1 MKTITLDDGTKVKIS
16 EESYRNLQES
26 VKPEFKK
33 GVWYKHIDDS
43 DGDGLVNYQGEGW
56 GYGFWNN
63 KWANTWSIS
72 SREHWIEATKE
83 EIEEALTK
91 EFHGRYK
98 KGDYVR
104 QNIIPPIRIS
114 GKVEEYEMDFDK
126 LWVHFDDI
134 RFCGV
139 SGGVIYEKGKWA
151 KKGKWAE
158 KAEEEDYNIIELP
171 DKNKAEILYVG
182 NVSFNGG
189 EMVLRYSDIKNIY
202 KAAKRRRKYEK
213 ENR

>member
-1 MKTITLDDGTKVKIS
+1 MKTITLEDGTKVKIS

-26 VKPEFKK
+26 VMPEFKK
-33 GVWYKHIDDS
+33 GVWYKY
-43 DGDGLVNYQGEGW
+43 GGGLVNYQEGGS
-56 GYGFWNN
+56 GYGFWDNE
-63 KWANTWSIS
+63 WDNTWSIS

-91 EFHGRYK
+91 EFHKRYK

-114 GKVEEYEMDFDK
+114 GRVEEYEMDSDK

-151 KKGKWAE
+151 EIVEEKKKKGWY
-158 KAEEEDYNIIELP
+158 DLIELC
-171 DKNKAEILYVG
+171 DNNKAEILYNG
-182 NVSFNGG
+182 GASFNKSQL
-189 EMVLRYSDIKNIY
+189 VLTFNNIKDVY

>member
-1 MKTITLDDGTKVKIS
+1 MKTITLEDGTKVKIS

-33 GVWYKHIDDS
+33 GVWYKHINDS
-43 DGDGLVNYQGEGW
+43 DGGGLVNYQEGGS
-56 GYGFWNN
+56 GYGFWDNE
-63 KWANTWSIS
+63 WDNTWSIS

-91 EFHGRYK
+91 EFHRRYK

-114 GKVEEYEMDFDK
+114 GRVEEYEMDSDK

-151 KKGKWAE
+151 E
-158 KAEEEDYNIIELP
+158 KVEEKDYNIIELP
-171 DKNKAEILYVG
+171 DENKAEILYTG
-182 NVSFNGG
+182 NVSFNDGKI
-189 EMVLRYSDIKNIY
+189 VLPFKDIKNIY
-202 KAAKRRRKYEK
+202 KAAKRRKCETGGVVK
-213 ENR
+213 F